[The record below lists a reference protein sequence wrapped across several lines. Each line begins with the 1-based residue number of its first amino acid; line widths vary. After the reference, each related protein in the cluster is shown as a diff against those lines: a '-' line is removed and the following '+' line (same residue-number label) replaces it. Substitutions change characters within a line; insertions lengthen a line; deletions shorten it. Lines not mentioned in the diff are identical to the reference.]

1 MKTFHHLDFAD
12 PVPLLETKRAARLRI
27 SVCIPTLDEEGTIA
41 RIVDC
46 LRVSL
51 VERCPL
57 IDELMV
63 IDSGS
68 TDRTRELAAE
78 SGAEVHLAS
87 NLLPDQGHRTGKGEN
102 LWKAVHQCRG
112 DILCFLDGDISNIHP
127 RFVLGTIGPLLVD
140 PALDYVKGFYERP
153 LLAEEGVDPRGG
165 GRVTEILVR
174 PLLRRFF
181 PDLARLHQPLA
192 GEYAARR
199 RVLERIP
206 FPTGY
211 GVETAHLID
220 VAALTGADA
229 IGQTDLDERRHR
241 NRSLADLG
249 RMSGQILDAFF
260 SRLPEGPEATGE
272 RPPMMSIDAYLDR
285 HHPGPP
291 QARKAPASS
300 SSS

>member
-1 MKTFHHLDFAD
+1 MKTFHHSDFAD
-12 PVPLLETKRAARLRI
+12 AERLLAAKRSQSTSI
-27 SVCIPTLDEEGTIA
+27 SLCIPTLNEEGTIA
-41 RIVDC
+41 RIVSC
-46 LRVSL
+46 LREAL
-51 VERCPL
+51 VERVPL
-57 IDELMV
+57 LDELVV

-78 SGAEVHLAS
+78 SGAAVHLAPEI
-87 NLLPDQGHRTGKGEN
+87 LPGQGERSGKGEN
-102 LWKAVHQCRG
+102 LWKAVYQCRG
-112 DILCFLDGDISNIHP
+112 EVLCFLDGDIGNIHP
-127 RFVLGTIGPLLVD
+127 RFALGTIGPLLTD
-140 PALDYVKGFYERP
+140 PELDYVKGFYERP
-153 LLAEEGVDPRGG
+153 LLATEGVDPRGG

-174 PLLRRFF
+174 PLLKRFF

-220 VAALTGADA
+220 VARLRGAGA
-229 IGQTDLDERRHR
+229 IGQTDLDERIHR

-260 SRLPEGPEATGE
+260 ARLPEGPGATNE
-272 RPPMMSIDAYLDR
+272 RPPMMSLDAYLDR
-285 HHPGPP
+285 FHAGRTHSGRVR
-291 QARKAPASS
+291 QG
-300 SSS
+300 